1 MIPTKLWLLS
11 VTLLLTTH
19 TASSKPLV
27 IACPENLPIITVG
40 SKIIE
45 HAYAKLGITLSYRAL
60 PAKRS
65 IQYANEGKADGELLR
80 VASFAPDY
88 PNLIKIPV
96 AISYLEQSL
105 FSATHKHGPST
116 CRGLSA
122 YRVGVIRGVKHAE
135 TCAQHAKEVI
145 RYNDMNQMMR
155 VLNTGR
161 IDFVISG
168 KVTASLRLNGLGLS
182 NINAL
187 EPPLSRAP
195 LYHYLNKK
203 HQALASQLH
212 GIFLAMHN
220 SGELE
225 KIREDTVTALLASPS
240 PDMTCLSDR

>member
-1 MIPTKLWLLS
+1 MIPTKIWLLS
-11 VTLLLTTH
+11 ATLLLTTH

-145 RYNDMNQMMR
+145 LYNDMSQMMK
-155 VLNTGR
+155 VLSTGR

-168 KVTASLRLNGLGLS
+168 KVTALLRLKTLELS
-182 NINAL
+182 NIRVL
-187 EPPLSRAP
+187 EPPLSQAP
-195 LYHYLNKK
+195 LYHYLHIK
-203 HQALASQLH
+203 HQDLANQL
-212 GIFLAMHN
+212 GDIFLEMHN
-220 SGELE
+220 SGEL
-225 KIREDTVTALLASPS
+225 IRLREEAVREQLKAPAPKMICSNS
-240 PDMTCLSDR
+240 R